1 MISKSK
7 NYKCLTQFCGAGDFT
22 ALLNNPIVKENCIEY
37 QKLKKEYAEIKNQG
51 KAEEANVLEER
62 IKELKDKHPVF
73 CFLGTYRNNRRH
85 SDNLEPNGLY
95 FIDIDYQDNVEKLKD
110 GPIALDTKIRE
121 QDPEFYDE
129 NVVLSHVS
137 WSRTGLRYVVKADHS
152 KTYLENC
159 NAFIEKYGLVM
170 DEKCKDMA
178 RCSYVPT
185 EDMILKLDT
194 ELFSYNNPLT
204 NAEFGGSNEDESVR
218 LWYDGGKQKVSPA
231 KGNSSAAAVAKQS
244 SGSMKNVPRD
254 ADGEALYQGKIRYK
268 DIGRRLMDILG
279 GIPNYGNR
287 ANRVLTWGTHFK
299 SICDNDVEFMLD
311 IVRELSNGL
320 CDAEIRHQLE
330 SSLKYRIGLN
340 LSRQM
345 QLALGEGYSS
355 VSNTDML
362 DIDYWVNR
370 LSTIPLPKGLKETS
384 LGVPKN
390 LRPGAI
396 LAALP
401 CIYTLLSRIDTVFC
415 NNQIVRLNG
424 TTMWVG
430 DSTIGK
436 SHLKNICGK
445 WLSTLRNQDA
455 QMRQVEAQW
464 KKEKE
469 QSNQSKQLKAT
480 RPELPIRY
488 LPSNL
493 STSQLVTRLQN
504 AKDQVPTLLEDG
516 TAGPQVDM
524 PLHLITVEPDMISME
539 MALKRDY
546 SNYVSYLVK
555 SFDNEDAGQ
564 DFKNDTSTN
573 GEVQVYW
580 NQSLAGTW
588 RSFDKLVLS
597 NVGSGMEYRMM
608 IFPAPSSYF
617 QMEEKSGFFDHPEW
631 TTSIE
636 EVAELIGGTN
646 PFWGTIYC
654 PNLITAMDQWCEERM
669 EQAKEDD
676 KDKFLDVIRRR
687 DRQKGFEGGIA
698 YSILENRDKFFNL
711 PVKKLKNG
719 KVVRVVRASKN
730 AIKFAY
736 YIADL
741 CSAGEIV
748 TLKDEVVAYM
758 ERQKRGLRNVSAGFK
773 QYSNSTMQQ
782 FNRLPER
789 FTKQH
794 VKDMFPDINLET
806 LKSKLMRWKNE
817 GLLHYDSKNHV
828 YIKLTQTLK

>member
-1 MISKSK
+1 MITFCKNVKSIAV
-7 NYKCLTQFCGAGDFT
+7 FCGFGNFSS
-22 ALLNNPIVKENCIEY
+22 LLQDSTVRENCKEY
-37 QKLKKEYAEIKNQG
+37 QRLKREFTEKKKEG
-51 KAEEANVLEER
+51 KAEEANLLDER
-62 IKELKDKHPVF
+62 IKALKDRHPVF
-73 CFLGTYRNNRRH
+73 CFLGTYRNNHRH
-85 SDNLEPNGLY
+85 SNDIEPNGLY

-110 GPIALDTKIRE
+110 GPMALDKRIRE

-129 NVVLSHVS
+129 NVLLSHIS
-137 WSRTGLRYVVKADHS
+137 WSGTGLRYVVKADHS
-152 KTYLENC
+152 MTYLENC

-170 DEKCKDMA
+170 DEKCKDLA

-185 EDMILKLDT
+185 EDLIIKLNT
-194 ELFSYNNPLT
+194 ELFTYHNPLT

-218 LWYDGGKQKVSPA
+218 LWYDGGKQKVAVS
-231 KGNSSAAAVAKQS
+231 KRDCSAAAVAKQS
-244 SGSMKNVPRD
+244 SGSMKDVPRD
-254 ADGEALYQGKIRYK
+254 ADGEALYQEGIRYK

-279 GIPNYGNR
+279 GIPTYGNR
-287 ANRVLTWGTHFK
+287 ATRVLTWGTHFK
-299 SICDNDVEFMLD
+299 SICDNDVEFMLE

-340 LSRQM
+340 LSKEM
-345 QLALGEGYSS
+345 QNALGEGFMSKG
-355 VSNTDML
+355 NTEKL
-362 DIDYWVNR
+362 DINYWVNR

-401 CIYTLLSRIDTVFC
+401 CIYTLLSRVDTIFC
-415 NNQIVRLNG
+415 NKQIVRLNG
-424 TTMWVG
+424 TTIWVG

-436 SHLKNICGK
+436 SHLKNVCSK
-445 WLSTLRNQDA
+445 WLSTLRKQDA
-455 QMRQVEAQW
+455 QMRELEAKW

-469 QSNQSKQLKAT
+469 QSNQSKQLSST

-516 TAGPQVDM
+516 TIGPELDM
-524 PLHLITVEPDMISME
+524 SLHLITIEPDMISME

-564 DFKNDTSTN
+564 DYKSDTSTN
-573 GEVQVYW
+573 GEVLVYW

-588 RSFDKLVLS
+588 RSFDKLVIS
-597 NVGSGMEYRMM
+597 NIGSGMEYRMM
-608 IFPAPSSYF
+608 IFPAPSSFF
-617 QMEEKSGFFDHPEW
+617 QMEEQSGFFDHPEW

-654 PNLITAMDQWCEERM
+654 PNLINAMNQWCVERM
-669 EQAKEDD
+669 EQAREDNE
-676 KDKFLDVIRRR
+676 DKFLDVIRRR

-698 YSILENRDKFFNL
+698 YSILENRDKFFKL

-719 KVVRVVRASKN
+719 KVVRVLRASKN

-741 CSAGEIV
+741 CCAGEIV
-748 TLKDEVVAYM
+748 TLKEDVVAHM
-758 ERQKRGLRNVSAGFK
+758 DRQKRGLRNVSAGFK
-773 QYSNSTMQQ
+773 QYSNSTIQQ

-789 FTKQH
+789 FTK
-794 VKDMFPDINLET
+794 KILRETFPDINMET
-806 LKSKLMRWKNE
+806 LKSKVMRWKNE
-817 GLLHYDSKNHV
+817 GLLCYDTKNHV
-828 YIKLTQTLK
+828 YIKLTQTLR